1 MSRFLTPSIPAA
13 FFELSSIMND
23 EQLLRY
29 SRHILLDEIGIEG
42 QEKLLASHVLVIGAG
57 GLGSP
62 VALYLGS
69 AGVGRITVVD
79 DDRVDATNLQRQIA
93 HTVARIGELKAA
105 SVMQAV
111 AALNP
116 DVEVVPVAQRAG
128 DALLDQLVPQAD
140 LVLDCTD
147 NFTTRHAINRACV
160 RHRKP
165 LVSGAAIRFDGQVT
179 VFDPRIPDSPCY
191 ACIFPES
198 DLPEETRC
206 ATMGV
211 FAPLVGIVGTMQAAE
226 ALKLLCGIGQSLTG
240 RLLMLDGRGMEWH
253 QMTMARNK
261 ACAVCGTADST
272 I

>member
-1 MSRFLTPSIPAA
+1 
-13 FFELSSIMND
+13 MND

-42 QEKLLASHVLVIGAG
+42 QEKLLAAHVLMIGAG

-62 VALYLGS
+62 AALYLGS

-93 HTVARIGELKAA
+93 HTVARIGEYKAG
-105 SVMQAV
+105 SVVQAV

-116 DVEVVPVAQRAG
+116 DVKVVPVTQRAT

-147 NFTTRHAINRACV
+147 NFATRHAINRACV
-160 RHRKP
+160 RHTKP
-165 LVSGAAIRFDGQVT
+165 LVSGAAIRFDGQVA
-179 VFDPRIPDSPCY
+179 VYDPRTPESPCY

-198 DLPEETRC
+198 ELPEETRC

-211 FAPLVGIVGTMQAAE
+211 FAPLVGIVGAMQAAE
-226 ALKLLCGIGQSLTG
+226 ALKLLCGIGQALTG
-240 RLLMLDGRGMEWH
+240 RLLMLDGRGMQWH
-253 QMTMARNK
+253 QMMLARNPS
-261 ACAVCGTADST
+261 CAVCGTLGV
-272 I
+272 